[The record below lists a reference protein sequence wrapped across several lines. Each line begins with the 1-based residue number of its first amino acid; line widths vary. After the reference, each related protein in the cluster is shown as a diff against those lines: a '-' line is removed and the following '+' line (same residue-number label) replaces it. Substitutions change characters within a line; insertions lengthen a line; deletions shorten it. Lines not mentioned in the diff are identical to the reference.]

1 MVHIHTL
8 IARLLLRLQL
18 PLAEGVEPCESDR
31 NDDADSNRD
40 SQQHFH

>member
-1 MVHIHTL
+1 MHTL
-8 IARLLLRLQL
+8 LSRLLVRLQL
-18 PLAEGVEPCESDR
+18 PFAEGVEPRKPNR